1 MKQVYV
7 ARDIADAEL
16 VSAELRGEGIRAV
29 VRADPVPLTRQPF
42 PAVWVDDADEER
54 ARAILA
60 DRAYPVEE

>member
-16 VSAELRGEGIRAV
+16 VCAELKGEGIPAV

-42 PAVWVDDADEER
+42 PAVWVDDADEAR
-54 ARAILA
+54 ARAVLA
-60 DRAYPVEE
+60 ERAHPSDD